1 MRISRSIQLHPES
14 ASTHL
19 YWRAHNK
26 EFYLSAPEI
35 KHMYLRCCQKAS
47 EKINNIQKQVA
58 IHSYCLMSNHV
69 HLGTTYLSSS
79 RSLSEW
85 MRSCHGRFGASYNR
99 LHHRSGKV
107 AEGRP
112 KTSLIQDDEHLM
124 RVHFYIEANPIRA
137 GLCQAENLHLQKYSS
152 FRFYAYGIRDEFT
165 CLLTIPDWYMKL
177 GKTAKQRQAKYR
189 TLFYTYLKESK
200 EAKNFSAQLFI
211 GTECWLMKMKQ
222 KLRELMRSSRFQAES
237 TNSS

>member
-19 YWRAHNK
+19 FWRAHNK

-35 KHMYLRCCQKAS
+35 KRLYLRCCQKAS
-47 EKINNIQKQVA
+47 EKINKLNKQVA

-69 HLGTTYLSSS
+69 HLSATYLASSKP
-79 RSLSEW
+79 LSEW

-107 AEGRP
+107 AESRP
-112 KTSLIQDDEHLM
+112 KTSLIQNDEHLM

-137 GLCQAENLHLQKYSS
+137 GLCKAENLHLQKYSS
-152 FRFYAYGIRDEFT
+152 YKFYAYGIKDEFT
-165 CLLTIPDWYMKL
+165 SLLTIPDWYLNL
-177 GKTAKQRQAKYR
+177 GDTAKQRQEKYR
-189 TLFYTYLKESK
+189 KLFYLYLKESPDLK
-200 EAKNFSAQLFI
+200 PLHLQPFLGCELWKLQML
-211 GTECWLMKMKQ
+211 Q
-222 KLRELMRSSRFQAES
+222 KLKYLALGRTSPKSDPESS
-237 TNSS
+237 